1 MSFQN
6 FTAENGK
13 VDILL
18 ELSGQVGGLGE
29 EEVDVGGVCAG

>member
-1 MSFQN
+1 MSFQD

-18 ELSGQVGGLGE
+18 ELSGQVENGRR
-29 EEVDVGGVCAG
+29 VGKYW

>member
-1 MSFQN
+1 MSFQD

-18 ELSGQVGGLGE
+18 ELSGQVGNGGR
-29 EEVDVGGVCAG
+29 VG

>member
-1 MSFQN
+1 MSFQD

-18 ELSGQVGGLGE
+18 ELSGQVGNGRRVGE
-29 EEVDVGGVCAG
+29 CW